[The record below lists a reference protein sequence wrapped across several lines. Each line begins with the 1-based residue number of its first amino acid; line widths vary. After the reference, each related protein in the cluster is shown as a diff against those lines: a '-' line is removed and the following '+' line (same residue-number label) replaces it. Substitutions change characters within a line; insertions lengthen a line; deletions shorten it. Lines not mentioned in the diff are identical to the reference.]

1 MTLLH
6 PKKLLLTKWTAVRPV
21 AKNKHF
27 LVSRVIEPDPL
38 QVTIEWIELESV
50 LSKTVPRIHWRKLQ
64 DETLWHRGW

>member
-27 LVSRVIEPDPL
+27 LGSRVIEPDPL
-38 QVTIEWIELESV
+38 QVKIEWIELEAV

-64 DETLWHRGW
+64 DETLWRRGW